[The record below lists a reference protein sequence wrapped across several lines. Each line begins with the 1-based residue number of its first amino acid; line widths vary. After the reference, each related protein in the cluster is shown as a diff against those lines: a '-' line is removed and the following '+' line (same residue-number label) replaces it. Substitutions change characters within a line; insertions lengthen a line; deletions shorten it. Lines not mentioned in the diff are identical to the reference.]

1 MLCPLSALLTHSG
14 RTPNLLA
21 SIRPVPCFV
30 HTFFGIMSI
39 FIFFVFLNACSF
51 IELGCKDTIIIV
63 MCNIF
68 TKKIAMTKQR
78 ILELIKNEGI
88 TIPIFL
94 QKTGIKRGFL
104 DSDKL
109 DQAVSDKH
117 VAMIIAAYPYISLE
131 WLLLGKG
138 KMYLKNETNNLV
150 NNTEIVDLECK
161 YTKNTDSNIK
171 NSNINIGGQQV
182 VANHNQGTINAD
194 NRQYYSDSPDVLRS
208 QIELLDER
216 IKEKDAQIKEK
227 DAQINKLIELLG
239 KKYESG
245 Q

>member
-1 MLCPLSALLTHSG
+1 
-14 RTPNLLA
+14 
-21 SIRPVPCFV
+21 
-30 HTFFGIMSI
+30 
-39 FIFFVFLNACSF
+39 
-51 IELGCKDTIIIV
+51 
-63 MCNIF
+63 
-68 TKKIAMTKQR
+68 MTKQR

-109 DQAVSDKH
+109 NQAVSDKH
-117 VAMIIAAYPYISLE
+117 IAMIIAAYPYISLE

-150 NNTEIVDLECK
+150 NNTEIVDLECN